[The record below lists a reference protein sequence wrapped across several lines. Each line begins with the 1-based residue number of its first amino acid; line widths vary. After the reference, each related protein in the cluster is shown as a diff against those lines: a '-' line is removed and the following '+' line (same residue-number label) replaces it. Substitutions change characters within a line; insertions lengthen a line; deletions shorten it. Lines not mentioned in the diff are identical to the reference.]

1 MEWVIVPVVLAVLGV
16 LLSWNAGRVDRMH
29 TRLEASR
36 AALEAQLARRSA
48 VALETATSG
57 LLDPASAVVIAD
69 AAHRART
76 TVDESADYTWEAA
89 ESDLTQALGAA
100 FDEPDHV
107 ATLRADPQA
116 KVLVDELTS
125 ACRRVQLA
133 RRFHNDAVRQTRRLR
148 RKPVVRW
155 LRLAGRAQWPDT
167 AEFDDTLPR
176 GLAA

>member
-1 MEWVIVPVVLAVLGV
+1 MEWVPVAVAVAVLGV

-48 VALETATSG
+48 VALEAATSG
-57 LLDPASAVVIAD
+57 LLDPASAVVVAD

-76 TVDESADYTWEAA
+76 TNDESPESWEAG
-89 ESDLTQALGAA
+89 ESVLTQALGAA
-100 FDEPDHV
+100 FDQPDFV
-107 ATLRADPQA
+107 ATLRGDPQA
-116 KVLVDELTS
+116 KVLVDDLAA

-148 RKPVVRW
+148 RKPLVRW
-155 LRLAGRAQWPDT
+155 LRLSGHAPWPDT
-167 AEFDDTLPR
+167 AEFDDAMPR